1 MVAGDV
7 WEDDTM
13 ENWPENDFR
22 IFCGNLGN
30 EVTDEVLFLNLD
42 ISNRI

>member
-1 MVAGDV
+1 MVAGEV
-7 WEDDTM
+7 WEDETM

-30 EVTDEVLFLNLD
+30 EVTDEVKFMKKD
-42 ISNRI
+42 FSHWF